1 MGFGHL
7 NAEVSSDPAL
17 ALVAHS
23 GLFVDALPLSES
35 QGKSLK

>member
-17 ALVAHS
+17 TLVAHN
-23 GLFVDALPLSES
+23 GLIVGALPSSEYRY
-35 QGKSLK
+35 GILE